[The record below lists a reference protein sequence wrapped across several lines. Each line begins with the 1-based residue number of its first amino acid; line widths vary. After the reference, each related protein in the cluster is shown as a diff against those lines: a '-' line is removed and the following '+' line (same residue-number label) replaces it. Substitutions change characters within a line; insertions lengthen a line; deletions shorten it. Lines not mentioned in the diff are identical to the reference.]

1 MVSTKTN
8 EATQRVEKV
17 LDYFVVCEALRNSW
31 QRVEVMCKADTGER
45 LHVLII
51 IHEERDQ
58 RMIKYALLHIDL
70 MVGVDEST
78 MQPPAMLAEH
88 RRRRGKPCKQWRYST
103 HEQEVAISERSREWW
118 VWQRC
123 LKKSSYQSYCSG
135 QADVA
140 EAVLQGS

>member
-31 QRVEVMCKADTGER
+31 ERVEVMCKADTGEC

-58 RMIKYALLHIDL
+58 RMIKYALLHMEWMRVRCSL
-70 MVGVDEST
+70 
-78 MQPPAMLAEH
+78 QP
-88 RRRRGKPCKQWRYST
+88 CW
-103 HEQEVAISERSREWW
+103 RSR
-118 VWQRC
+118 
-123 LKKSSYQSYCSG
+123 G
-135 QADVA
+135 GGA
-140 EAVLQGS
+140 GSLASNGDIRLTSRR